1 MRASSWWGMEGQV
14 GSVTVSAAATGFSG
28 ATSGIINVVTPAVS
42 LLSSPP
48 VSTTALSTNSTFA
61 VYIGVPSDD
70 GTTLRY
76 QNFYGYG
83 QPIRAGGSALT
94 VTVTSSTPSV
104 GLINSLTGSAASATA
119 NDSRGGGA
127 DGWVGGGGRRGV

>member
-1 MRASSWWGMEGQV
+1 MRTTPGTAFIDLAVANGAPMRAIFVVGLEGQV

-48 VSTTALSTNSTFA
+48 TSTTALSTNSTFA

-76 QNFYGYG
+76 QNFYGYC
-83 QPIRAGGSALT
+83 AAD
-94 VTVTSSTPSV
+94 PS
-104 GLINSLTGSAASATA
+104 
-119 NDSRGGGA
+119 
-127 DGWVGGGGRRGV
+127 GRQCAHGDDNEQHAKRRLDQHA